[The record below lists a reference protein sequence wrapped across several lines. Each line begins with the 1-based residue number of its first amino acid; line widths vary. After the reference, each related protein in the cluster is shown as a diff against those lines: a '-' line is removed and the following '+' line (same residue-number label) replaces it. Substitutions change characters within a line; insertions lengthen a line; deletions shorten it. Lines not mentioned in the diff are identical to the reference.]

1 MYQHKEP
8 ELIKKLRII
17 KNYFERFYVILVCIF
32 WIVGTCWDIYKL
44 QRYWFDYALELYS
57 TFLIFITLLYSLSPK
72 AISKNIYKSFKMITK
87 IKGRGI
93 MFIIISLLFIRD
105 THDFHKFCS
114 YVLLIAGVL
123 CFICEILIPTTKEE
137 LEKIAEIYDQKVVQ
151 STNDV
156 IVFNKQN
163 EQNNKEKIGSSIN
176 DIIEKSEEKKVE
188 IKLDNDLSSEEQN
201 IPNLNNEIIAANNQS
216 TNPYDLPE
224 DF

>member
-8 ELIKKLRII
+8 ELIKKLRNI

-72 AISKNIYKSFKMITK
+72 AISHNIYKSFKMITK

-114 YVLLIAGVL
+114 YALLIAGVL

-137 LEKIAEIYDQKVVQ
+137 LEKIDEIYGQKVVQ

>member
-17 KNYFERFYVILVCIF
+17 KNYFERFYVVLVCIF

-137 LEKIAEIYDQKVVQ
+137 LEKIDEIYGQKVVQ

>member
-17 KNYFERFYVILVCIF
+17 KNYFERFYVVLVCIF

-137 LEKIAEIYDQKVVQ
+137 LEKIAEIYGQKVVQ

>member
-137 LEKIAEIYDQKVVQ
+137 LEKIDEIYGQKVIQ

>member
-8 ELIKKLRII
+8 ELIKKIRII
-17 KNYFERFYVILVCIF
+17 KNYFERFYVVLVCIF

-93 MFIIISLLFIRD
+93 MFIIISLLFVRD

-137 LEKIAEIYDQKVVQ
+137 LEKIDEIYGQKVVQ

-163 EQNNKEKIGSSIN
+163 EQNNKVKIGSSIN

>member
-137 LEKIAEIYDQKVVQ
+137 LEKIDEIYGQKVVQ

-156 IVFNKQN
+156 FVFNKQN

>member
-137 LEKIAEIYDQKVVQ
+137 LEKIDEIYGQKVVQ

-176 DIIEKSEEKKVE
+176 DIIEKKR
-188 IKLDNDLSSEEQN
+188 
-201 IPNLNNEIIAANNQS
+201 
-216 TNPYDLPE
+216 
-224 DF
+224 F

>member
-17 KNYFERFYVILVCIF
+17 KNYFERFYVVLVCIF

-137 LEKIAEIYDQKVVQ
+137 LEKIDEIYGQKVVQ
-151 STNDV
+151 SNNDV

>member
-8 ELIKKLRII
+8 ELIKKIRII

-137 LEKIAEIYDQKVVQ
+137 LEKIDEIYGQKVVQ

-176 DIIEKSEEKKVE
+176 DIIEKSEEKKDE

>member
-1 MYQHKEP
+1 MVEKF
-8 ELIKKLRII
+8 KKFRSIYDKIYITIAGCLW
-17 KNYFERFYVILVCIF
+17 IF
-32 WIVGTCWDIYKL
+32 ATLWDIYKL
-44 QRYWFDYALELYS
+44 QRYWFDYALEIYS

-137 LEKIAEIYDQKVVQ
+137 LEKIAEIYGQKVVQ

>member
-1 MYQHKEP
+1 
-8 ELIKKLRII
+8 
-17 KNYFERFYVILVCIF
+17 
-32 WIVGTCWDIYKL
+32 
-44 QRYWFDYALELYS
+44 
-57 TFLIFITLLYSLSPK
+57 
-72 AISKNIYKSFKMITK
+72 
-87 IKGRGI
+87 

-137 LEKIAEIYDQKVVQ
+137 LEKIAEIYGQKVVQ

-224 DF
+224 DFWNIVIFDGAN

>member
-17 KNYFERFYVILVCIF
+17 KNYFERFYVILICIF
-32 WIVGTCWDIYKL
+32 WIIGTCWDIYKL

-137 LEKIAEIYDQKVVQ
+137 LEKIDEIYGQKVVQ

>member
-8 ELIKKLRII
+8 ELIKKIRII

-137 LEKIAEIYDQKVVQ
+137 LEKIDEIYGQKVVQ
-151 STNDV
+151 SNNDV

>member
-137 LEKIAEIYDQKVVQ
+137 LEKIDEIYGQKVVQ

-176 DIIEKSEEKKVE
+176 DIIENSEEKKVE

>member
-1 MYQHKEP
+1 
-8 ELIKKLRII
+8 
-17 KNYFERFYVILVCIF
+17 
-32 WIVGTCWDIYKL
+32 
-44 QRYWFDYALELYS
+44 
-57 TFLIFITLLYSLSPK
+57 
-72 AISKNIYKSFKMITK
+72 
-87 IKGRGI
+87 

-137 LEKIAEIYDQKVVQ
+137 LEKIDEIYGQKVVQ

-224 DF
+224 DFWNIVIFYGAN

>member
-137 LEKIAEIYDQKVVQ
+137 LEKIDEIYGQKVVQ

>member
-1 MYQHKEP
+1 METKE
-8 ELIKKLRII
+8 EIELMGKLRLIKNKIEKAFSSFACFLWII
-17 KNYFERFYVILVCIF
+17 ATF
-32 WIVGTCWDIYKL
+32 WDIYKL

-137 LEKIAEIYDQKVVQ
+137 LEKIAEIYGQKVVQ

>member
-72 AISKNIYKSFKMITK
+72 AISKNIYKSFKIITK

-163 EQNNKEKIGSSIN
+163 EQNNKEKIGSNIN

-188 IKLDNDLSSEEQN
+188 IKLDNDFYSEEQN

>member
-137 LEKIAEIYDQKVVQ
+137 LEKIDEIYGQKVVQ

-176 DIIEKSEEKKVE
+176 DMIEKSEEKKVE